1 MNFFQ
6 ELDGRKTKVILEETT
21 FINCEAA
28 KSGKRPASLETEVIV
43 HQPQQFLTPNYHP
56 PTPLGPL
63 GQQGLKDT
71 PKPVNN
77 NAEDKEKTLPE
88 IIPN

>member
-1 MNFFQ
+1 M
-6 ELDGRKTKVILEETT
+6 
-21 FINCEAA
+21 
-28 KSGKRPASLETEVIV
+28 